1 MMEGYASIFIGATVA
16 QAQIRIVVAVLKMI
30 TDALQRILAALPLS
44 ARERNPQAD
53 LGAET
58 DVISEIRRIL
68 ECVLTDCL
76 RPAIRDLS
84 AAAEYRTGEPPSS

>member
-1 MMEGYASIFIGATVA
+1 MMEGYAGIFLGAIVA

-30 TDALQRILAALPLS
+30 TEALERILAALPRS

-58 DVISEIRRIL
+58 DVISEIRRVL

-84 AAAEYRTGEPPSS
+84 AAAEYGTGEPPSS